1 MAKTS
6 AAPNTEILEAALQGL
21 ETQKQKIDEQIA
33 QVRSLMGRR
42 VGRPPKQSGNAGG
55 GGAATKA
62 ASTGG
67 NTGSGRKKRVL
78 SPEARKRI
86 AAAQK
91 KRWAAFRKS
100 QE

>member
-1 MAKTS
+1 MPKTS

-42 VGRPPKQSGNAGG
+42 VGRPPKHSGG
-55 GGAATKA
+55 GGAAKA
-62 ASTGG
+62 SASS
-67 NTGSGRKKRVL
+67 SGATRKKRVL